1 MTKGETINSNPVQN
15 EQKIRLANVLLI
27 SGDGR
32 NVGKTTIGCR
42 IIKKLSQKM
51 NVIAVKVS
59 PHFHNIAGSLV
70 IIKELPSL
78 MIARESDQSSG
89 KDSSRFLQAGA
100 SEVLYVQCRE
110 NSFPDLA
117 RWIYENL
124 SSETPVI
131 VESGGLKD
139 FIIPGYAMHIKE
151 GRGENELSYYSDT
164 EVIFNNFSPESAESV
179 VNWQNNKWQK

>member
-1 MTKGETINSNPVQN
+1 MAKDETLNSNQAQN
-15 EQKIRLANVLLI
+15 EQKIHLANVLLI
-27 SGDGR
+27 SGDCR
-32 NVGKTTIGCR
+32 NIGKTTLACR

-59 PHFHNIAGSLV
+59 PHFHDITGSLV

-78 MIARESDQSSG
+78 MIARETDQSSG

-117 RWIYENL
+117 RWINENL
-124 SSETPVI
+124 PSETPVI
-131 VESGGLKD
+131 VESGGLKN
-139 FIIPGYAMHIKE
+139 FIIPGYAAHIKE
-151 GRGENELSYYSDT
+151 GRGEKELSHYSDA
-164 EVIFNNFSPESAESV
+164 EVIFNNFSPESVESV
-179 VNWQNNKWQK
+179 INWQNNKWQK